1 MSGKIMAGG
10 LVLFTII
17 FGVLLWYAQYYAYY
31 NEVSG
36 LEMVTVEGRDVA
48 VQDYLGLEGESSGLK
63 LRGCFTVDVAA
74 FDGVTLAENPT
85 PTTPPGWFD
94 CFDVVQLTAD
104 VESGAATTYMAAKN
118 GQDGL
123 DRIIAV
129 YPDGRAFMWR
139 QLNDKYQE

>member
-10 LVLFTII
+10 LVLFSII

-36 LEMVTVEGRDVA
+36 LEAVSVESREVA
-48 VQDYLGLEGESSGLK
+48 VQDYVGLDGESSGLK

-74 FDGVTLAENPT
+74 FDGVTLAENPI
-85 PTTPPGWFD
+85 PTTPPSWFE

-104 VESGAATTYMAAKN
+104 VESGVATTYMAAKN
-118 GQDGL
+118 GRDGL

>member
-31 NEVSG
+31 NEVNG
-36 LEMVTVEGRDVA
+36 LETVTVEGREVA
-48 VQDYLGLEGESSGLK
+48 VQNYVGLDAESSGLK

-74 FDGVTLAENPT
+74 FDSVTLAENPI
-85 PTTPPGWFD
+85 PTTPPGWFE

-104 VESGAATTYMAAKN
+104 VESGVATTYMAAKN

-139 QLNDKYQE
+139 QLNDKYQD